1 MPDFSTQRAEEVA
14 VAIAAVISEYVL
26 TYPVYDERH
35 QDQANEKQTHKYGE
49 FLEGEFLACAL
60 VQGDRSYDAGS
71 AGALNYALRLGRSS

>member
-49 FLEGEFLACAL
+49 FLEGEFFACAL

-71 AGALNYALRLGRSS
+71 QVRWITRCA